1 MGDCHFSKEKMKN
14 FESFRILWLEKI
26 QEISGLEDIT
36 GITLPGLIKH
46 ISSDYDELMTSGF
59 DEDLS
64 SARLSLLMRLYIA
77 ELMGRTEG
85 ITATFMSHM
94 QNVNKNTISS
104 LIRGLEDQGLIM
116 RENDLEDRRIYR
128 LKLTEAGRSLIKD
141 KVPNMVKAMNDT
153 ASDLTLEEQ
162 HQLKDLLEKLSK
174 SIQSHTR
181 EKNSSQQSS

>member
-1 MGDCHFSKEKMKN
+1 MSQCQFNKEKKKN
-14 FESFRILWLEKI
+14 FETFRALWLEKI
-26 QEISGLEDIT
+26 REISGLEDLT

-46 ISSDYDELMTSGF
+46 ISSDYDELMTGGL

-77 ELMGRTEG
+77 ELMGRTDG
-85 ITATFMSHM
+85 ITATFLSHM

-104 LIRGLEDQGLIM
+104 LIRGLEDQGLIC

-128 LKLTEAGRSLIKD
+128 LKLTETGRSIIKD
-141 KVPNMVKAMNDT
+141 KVPNMVKDMNDT
-153 ASDLTLEEQ
+153 ASGLTLEEQ

-174 SIQSHTR
+174 SIQSR
-181 EKNSSQQSS
+181 SRKENSTQQSS